1 MKRFL
6 FALICLSLLPAQALA
21 EKFSRDDLIEH
32 IVKETDLSKSYVS
45 KHVNAAKFD
54 ADLIRKMNTPYEAR
68 PYSEYRPLFIND
80 RLKKKSQN
88 FLKKHH
94 DIFVEAEAK
103 YGVAPEMI
111 TAILGIE
118 TRFGENWGRDKVLDA
133 LVTLATGYERRAK
146 FFRKELKAFLLL
158 CKEEG
163 LKPEDIEGS
172 YAGAFGVTQLM
183 PTSFREY
190 AVDGNGDGK
199 KDVWHTPEDI
209 IFSVAYYFSRYHW
222 DNNKMVAHVFS
233 SLPKHPLISKALKD
247 ETRQYR
253 KLSEFEHVGLS
264 KPKGWSSDEEV
275 ALISR
280 ETAEGKTY
288 FLVNRNFHAITRWN
302 RSWNYALAAT
312 ELAYM
317 LGNEKCD
324 IGR

>member
-1 MKRFL
+1 MPFL
-6 FALICLSLLPAQALA
+6 AVA
-21 EKFSRDDLIEH
+21 EQFTRDDLITY
-32 IVKETDLSKSYVS
+32 ILKETDLSKEYVS
-45 KHVNAAKFD
+45 QHVNAAKFD

-68 PYSEYRPLFIND
+68 PYKEYRPLFIND
-80 RLKKKSQN
+80 RLKKKSDA
-88 FLKKHH
+88 FLKKHA
-94 DIFVEAEAK
+94 DIFKQAQAK

-118 TRFGENWGRDKVLDA
+118 TRFGENWGRDRVLDA

-146 FFRKELKAFLLL
+146 FFRKELQAFLVL

-163 LKPEDIEGS
+163 LNPADIEGS

-183 PTSFREY
+183 PTSFLEY
-190 AVDGNGDGK
+190 AVDGNHDGK
-199 KDVWHTPEDI
+199 RDVWHTPEDI

-233 SLPKHPLISKALKD
+233 SLPTHKLITCALKD
-247 ETRQYR
+247 ETRKYR
-253 KLSEFEHVGLS
+253 KLSEFEAVGLT
-264 KPKGWSSDEEV
+264 KPEGWFSDEEV

-280 ETAEGKTY
+280 ETAKGKAY
-288 FLVNRNFHAITRWN
+288 FLVNRNFHAVTRWN
-302 RSWNYALAAT
+302 RSWNYSLAAT

-324 IGR
+324 IGG